1 MSFLAAAVM
10 TLISSLAR
18 AHPSAFLWTA
28 SIIAAGLASFYGI
41 GGLRR
46 YKRARAD
53 RRVALDVPSSLAAD
67 APAPEALSPPAP
79 GLADGRRHPL
89 YRAARAMLFLLSAWL
104 FVVSLG
110 GVARHA
116 DTLFY
121 LGEMQLPSSDRD
133 VEQTVIAEVAKAI
146 ATLGFDSI
154 ILHALAEEDIHR
166 AEIYMGVARRIGFP
180 LRADTVERFEDA
192 TDGWSSAL
200 RVVEGCANGAFTGKV
215 DDLASF
221 GCGLASDLSGL
232 GDLRDIGIHGSAY
245 LSDRP
250 YDDFILGLSIFGLGI
265 TFLEPSQTLN
275 AGAAMLKGASRLRRV
290 SQPLQ
295 RQLRRLVGDT
305 VDLGAAKAMLRRPT
319 SEAAAKVIR
328 RQGISGLRHAADQAG
343 TIYHAGGRRALVMAL
358 RHADNVDEL
367 SLFARVAWVMG
378 KQADEVIEIAGK
390 GLKTAFRV
398 SKVSARA
405 ATFTVGWAAALAA
418 AVIGLL
424 TSLSEVVA
432 RRIGTGVALRCLAAY
447 LARRQVSQR

>member
-1 MSFLAAAVM
+1 M
-10 TLISSLAR
+10 TKGCD
-18 AHPSAFLWTA
+18 P
-28 SIIAAGLASFYGI
+28 
-41 GGLRR
+41 
-46 YKRARAD
+46 
-53 RRVALDVPSSLAAD
+53 
-67 APAPEALSPPAP
+67 SPPAAP
-79 GLADGRRHPL
+79 EKLQRLASLENGRRHPL
-89 YRAARAMLFLLSAWL
+89 YRLVRVVL
-104 FVVSLG
+104 FVVSAGLFVFSFG

-121 LGEMQLPSSDRD
+121 LGEMRLPSSDRD

-146 ATLGFDSI
+146 ATLDFDSI

-180 LRADTVERFEDA
+180 LRLDTVERFEDA
-192 TDGWSSAL
+192 TDTWSSVVRSMKSGAKGFATGSVEDVESLGGAL
-200 RVVEGCANGAFTGKV
+200 LGDV
-215 DDLASF
+215 
-221 GCGLASDLSGL
+221 SGW

-250 YDDFILGLSIFGLGI
+250 YDEFILGLSIFGLGI

-275 AGAAMLKGASRLRRV
+275 TGAAVLKGANRFRRI

-295 RQLRRLVGDT
+295 RQLRRLVSET

-328 RQGISGLRHAADQAG
+328 RQGLGALRHTADQAG
-343 TIYHAGGRRALVMAL
+343 TIYRAGGRRALIMAL

-367 SLFARVAWVMG
+367 SLFARVSRVMG

-390 GLKTAFRV
+390 RLKTAFRV
-398 SKVSARA
+398 SKVSTRA
-405 ATFTVGWAAALAA
+405 ATFTVGWASALAA